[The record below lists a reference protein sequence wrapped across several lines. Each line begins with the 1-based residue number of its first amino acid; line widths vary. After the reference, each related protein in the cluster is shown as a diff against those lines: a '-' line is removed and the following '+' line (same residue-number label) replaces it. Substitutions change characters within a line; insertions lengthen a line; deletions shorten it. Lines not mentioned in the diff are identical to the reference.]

1 MSPKNLTTVLLAG
14 SVLGIGGYFLGANL
28 IVARKNA
35 RIEQIRRT
43 YVAAPENETAKQ
55 VYEAARKH
63 QNELKSYRTVTL
75 RPGKTNDLQV
85 RVEKLHLK
93 QDGKYFSKSST
104 RTLAGSRQVGVT
116 ITSLRNADGTWVL
129 VGDEVAILDNTPRRM
144 PVAVSTIQRT
154 RSAPFSGKFLSMREE
169 KWGGRDVLVVQM
181 YWEPLVENLTEEE
194 LATIEGEY
202 IQMGLDQGGDFE
214 SVAKGAEQYV
224 QLLRLPTLQEHFIDK
239 MNNVI
244 LGDSRT
250 TLTGTLLYK
259 NLFAEFDPRAPI
271 DAKDFLIPAELK
283 RSVAETRLDIAMT
296 IDRVRHKQ
304 SRP

>member
-55 VYEAARKH
+55 VYESARKH

-154 RSAPFSGKFLSMREE
+154 RSAGRLARAATANRGIVPQDPSRDSFWHVSPTETVDRTSASAAT
-169 KWGGRDVLVVQM
+169 GGRQ
-181 YWEPLVENLTEEE
+181 
-194 LATIEGEY
+194 LAGETHRCA
-202 IQMGLDQGGDFE
+202 LHRPD
-214 SVAKGAEQYV
+214 
-224 QLLRLPTLQEHFIDK
+224 QLLRAGAGRPSLEVLFSPQPS
-239 MNNVI
+239 
-244 LGDSRT
+244 SRHA
-250 TLTGTLLYK
+250 GHVHRRKGSAAAVLL
-259 NLFAEFDPRAPI
+259 
-271 DAKDFLIPAELK
+271 
-283 RSVAETRLDIAMT
+283 
-296 IDRVRHKQ
+296 
-304 SRP
+304 